1 MRRLT
6 FLTPANE
13 ARMRTN
19 MWKLRRVCGLC
30 FTAICAGRAGGDL
43 AQTAYT
49 IGNTCSPMRRLTFV
63 TPANEARMRTNMWKP
78 RRVCRLCFT
87 AICTGRAGDGLAQ
100 TAYTDISSL
109 R

>member
-6 FLTPANE
+6 FVTPANE

-19 MWKLRRVCGLC
+19 MWKLRRACGLC

-49 IGNTCSPMRRLTFV
+49 IGNIQPPMRRLIFL
-63 TPANEARMRTNMWKP
+63 TPANEARMHTNMWKL
-78 RRVCRLCFT
+78 RRACGLCFT
-87 AICTGRAGDGLAQ
+87 EICAGRAGEGLAQ
-100 TAYTDISSL
+100 TAYTGNTW
-109 R
+109 